1 MYSAG
6 SFYLH
11 WKHEKGRCVIC
22 GIAGYIG
29 QSKKPKL
36 SYELLTQLFDF
47 LEIRGTDAAGVWG
60 TESGKNGRVVYHK
73 EPIRSSE
80 FIKKDFWKRMKKL
93 KLNMV
98 LIHAR
103 WKSKGN
109 GQAATNS
116 NNHPFVSADKRI
128 GMVHNGTLDEFEF
141 LKQRYQVLSKTDSE
155 VLLRMYE
162 DGIDRDPP
170 ELGIDSE
177 ISRRING
184 IQDIW
189 SVIQEG
195 GMAVAVG
202 ERIDYDERNL
212 FLFRNEKRPLWIA
225 DLREVLG
232 QVFFFS
238 SPDVW
243 YRAVAS
249 SDNLEELCSGS
260 EKLIEIPTEE
270 IWVLKIDKKHP
281 MMFSS
286 DQITRLKVNV
296 KETGKK
302 WEAGNLRTV
311 KKPQCS
317 LSVISELDD
326 EEEIGKPP
334 VKPSKWI
341 PRPRDLVS
349 QQGWQETDLDYEA
362 LCFSKKEIDEDTE
375 DSHLEEITDESSDC
389 ELPSGL
395 SPYEPV
401 TGIKHDE
408 LCDQIDDL
416 VSSIKVN
423 LTNACME
430 TSVSPTDYQN
440 ILESLEQTR
449 VDLEG
454 TLRLSS
460 GG

>member
-1 MYSAG
+1 M
-6 SFYLH
+6 
-11 WKHEKGRCVIC
+11 C

-36 SYELLTQLFDF
+36 SFELLTQLFDF

-60 TESGKNGRVVYHK
+60 TESGKSGRVIYHK

-80 FIKKDFWKRMKKL
+80 FIQKDFWRQLKKV
-93 KLNMV
+93 KMNMV

-103 WKSKGN
+103 WTSKGN
-109 GQAATNS
+109 GHSATNA
-116 NNHPFVSADKRI
+116 NNHPFVSSDKRI
-128 GMVHNGTLDEFEF
+128 GMVHNGTLGEFEF
-141 LKQRYQVLSKTDSE
+141 LKKRYQVLSKTDSE

-170 ELGIDSE
+170 ELGIESE
-177 ISRRING
+177 ISRRVNG

-189 SVIQEG
+189 SVVQDG
-195 GMAVAVG
+195 AMAVALG
-202 ERIDYDERNL
+202 ERIDHHERNL
-212 FLFRNEKRPLWIA
+212 FLFRNRKRPLWIA
-225 DLREVLG
+225 DLRSSLG

-243 YRAVAS
+243 YRAVSS
-249 SDNLEELCSGS
+249 SDNLQELCSGS
-260 EKLIEIPTEE
+260 EKLIEIPTSE
-270 IWVLKIDKKHP
+270 IWVLKVDKKHP
-281 MMFSS
+281 MMLSS
-286 DQITRLKVNV
+286 DQITRLKVDV

-326 EEEIGKPP
+326 KEEIESELVVDDSTGFADVQPTWTQQQQ
-334 VKPSKWI
+334 SWNEAA
-341 PRPRDLVS
+341 RSDL
-349 QQGWQETDLDYEA
+349 
-362 LCFSKKEIDEDTE
+362 EDT
-375 DSHLEEITDESSDC
+375 DEF
-389 ELPSGL
+389 ELPSDL
-395 SPYEPV
+395 SPFEP
-401 TGIKHDE
+401 TGGVRHDE
-408 LCDQIDDL
+408 ICDQIDDL

-423 LTNACME
+423 LSNACME
-430 TSVSPTDYQN
+430 TSITPNDYESVV
-440 ILESLEQTR
+440 ESLEQTR

>member
-1 MYSAG
+1 M
-6 SFYLH
+6 
-11 WKHEKGRCVIC
+11 C

-36 SYELLTQLFDF
+36 SYELLTQLFDY

-60 TESGKNGRVVYHK
+60 TEAGKDGRVVYHK
-73 EPIRSSE
+73 EPCRSSE
-80 FIKKDFWKRMKKL
+80 FIKKDFWRRLKKV

-109 GQAATNS
+109 GNASINA

-162 DGIDRDPP
+162 DGIERDPP
-170 ELGIDSE
+170 ELGVDSE
-177 ISRRING
+177 ISRRVNG
-184 IQDIW
+184 IKDIW

-195 GMAVAVG
+195 TMAVAVG
-202 ERIDYDERNL
+202 ERIDNDERDL
-212 FLFRNEKRPLWIA
+212 FLFRNKKRPLWIA
-225 DLREVLG
+225 DLRATLG

-260 EKLIEIPTEE
+260 EKLIEIPTKE
-270 IWVLKIDKKHP
+270 IWVLKIDKKNP

-286 DQITRLKVNV
+286 DQITRLKVDV

-326 EEEIGKPP
+326 EEKIGKPP
-334 VKPSKWI
+334 VQTTPTSTRWQG
-341 PRPRDLVS
+341 
-349 QQGWQETDLDYEA
+349 QQQTWTEQKGWQDAARSDL
-362 LCFSKKEIDEDTE
+362 EDTE
-375 DSHLEEITDESSDC
+375 EFGLEEITDDDTPDYEI
-389 ELPSGL
+389 PNGL
-395 SPYEPV
+395 SPFEPLDQ
-401 TGIKHDE
+401 KHE
-408 LCDQIDDL
+408 EICDQIDDL
-416 VSSIKVN
+416 NSSIKVN
-423 LTNACME
+423 LINTCLENSI
-430 TSVSPTDYQN
+430 TPSDYQN

-454 TLRLSS
+454 TLRLT